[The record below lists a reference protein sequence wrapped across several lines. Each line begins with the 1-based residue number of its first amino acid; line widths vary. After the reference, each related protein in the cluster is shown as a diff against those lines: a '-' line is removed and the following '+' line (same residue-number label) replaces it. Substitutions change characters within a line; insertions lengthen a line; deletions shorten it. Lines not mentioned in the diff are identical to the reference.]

1 MSRILVYSRRG
12 CHLCEILV
20 DNLLTL
26 VRGRANVTICDIDS
40 REDWRQTYDVRVP
53 VVELDGNILC
63 ENTLDSEVILTALLK
78 LAEAE

>member
-1 MSRILVYSRRG
+1 MPRILVYSRRG

-26 VRGRANVTICDIDS
+26 VQGRANVTICDIDS
-40 REDWRQTYDVRVP
+40 RDDWRQTYDVRVP

-63 ENTLDSEVILTALLK
+63 ENTLDSEAILTALLK